1 MMLLELRWNM
11 FPFRL
16 LLQDGRRV
24 FSLFSGHSL
33 RTGIFQSSNQTLKAD
48 DLVEL
53 GMIDIYVEMQCE
65 PRYRSHHRTPF
76 RWAKSGQN
84 S

>member
-1 MMLLELRWNM
+1 M

-16 LLQDGRRV
+16 PSQDGHWV
-24 FSLFSGHSL
+24 SSLFSGHSL

-65 PRYRSHHRTPF
+65 PFVTGRINIISVGEVTIE
-76 RWAKSGQN
+76 
-84 S
+84 